1 MIVNISKHE
10 NELAVSFDYSQERI
24 AKVKSIKGH
33 KWNSNDKTW
42 NIPFTEDN
50 FAMLKGLF
58 ENEQKN
64 IDVENN

>member
-1 MIVNISKHE
+1 MTVNVPKHE

-42 NIPFTEDN
+42 NIPIGVTIY
-50 FAMLKGLF
+50 MKSPKSSG
-58 ENEQKN
+58 
-64 IDVENN
+64 